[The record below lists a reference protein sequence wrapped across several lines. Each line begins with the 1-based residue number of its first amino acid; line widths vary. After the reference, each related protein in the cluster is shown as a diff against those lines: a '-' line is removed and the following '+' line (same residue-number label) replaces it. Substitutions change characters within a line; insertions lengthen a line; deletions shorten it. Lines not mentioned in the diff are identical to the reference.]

1 MSDMLKVKFK
11 IGEIEFEAEGLPK
24 DVSNERNVFM
34 NTLLPAAVEAMI
46 RTRGS
51 AIQQDYLDGSSPV
64 VVSSTPMIGEASQA
78 ASSEQSVNEF
88 LNQKNFSSQID
99 TALGLIY
106 YNEIFRKRSSFSS
119 EDLKQYFK
127 EAKTKVPA
135 NVSDVINKLVG
146 KSQIMPADEKGFY
159 QLTRTG
165 KQSIELYEGKPKKEN
180 KRTALKK
187 GHTKPTVSSYLH
199 ITADD
204 LNLKSYPAVKD
215 LKGSKEQVIV
225 AMYILTAEVNAEWF
239 NWADLEYILENI
251 FEVPANKKTI
261 YGMFDK
267 VKSWFKAEPDPATKN
282 GVRRKLLSGAKDFAK
297 NIIEQSK

>member
-1 MSDMLKVKFK
+1 MSNVLKVKFK
-11 IGEIEFEAEGLPK
+11 IGEIESEAEGLPE
-24 DVSNERNVFM
+24 DVSNERNTFM

-46 RTRGS
+46 RTRGN
-51 AIQQDYLDGSSPV
+51 AIQQDYLEGNTPV
-64 VVSSTPMIGEASQA
+64 VSTPLIGESSQ
-78 ASSEQSVNEF
+78 SVCMEQSVNEF
-88 LNQKNFSSQID
+88 LSQKNFSSQTD

-106 YNEIFRKRSSFSS
+106 YYEVVRSRASFSS
-119 EDLKQYFK
+119 DDLKQYFK
-127 EAKTKVPA
+127 ESKIKVPT
-135 NVSDVINKLVG
+135 NPSDVVNRLVA
-146 KSQIMPADEKGFY
+146 KSHIMPADEKGFY

-165 KQSIELYEGKPKKEN
+165 KQFIESYEAKPKKEN
-180 KRTALKK
+180 KKTSSKR
-187 GHTKPTVSSYLH
+187 GHTKPTLSAYLH

-204 LNLKSYPAVKD
+204 LNLRSYPAVKD

-225 AMYILTAEVNAEWF
+225 AMYILTTEVDAEWF

-267 VKSWFKAEPDPATKN
+267 VKSWFKVEPDPMTKN

-297 NIIEQSK
+297 EVIEQNK

>member
-1 MSDMLKVKFK
+1 MSNVLKVKFK
-11 IGEIEFEAEGLPK
+11 IGEIEFEAEGLPE
-24 DVSNERNVFM
+24 DVSNERNTFM

-46 RTRGS
+46 RTR
-51 AIQQDYLDGSSPV
+51 ANTIQRDCLDGNAPAGV
-64 VVSSTPMIGEASQA
+64 LTTPMFAEASQPICMD
-78 ASSEQSVNEF
+78 QSVNEF
-88 LNQKNFSSQID
+88 LGEKNFASQID

-106 YNEIFRKRSSFSS
+106 YNEFFRKKDSFSS

-127 EAKTKVPA
+127 DAKIKVPS

-146 KSQIMPADEKGFY
+146 KSQIMPTDEKGFY

-165 KQSIELYEGKPKKEN
+165 KHFVESYEAKPKKEN
-180 KRTALKK
+180 KKTGSKR
-187 GHTKPTVSSYLH
+187 GHTKPTLSSYLH

-225 AMYILTAEVNAEWF
+225 AMYILTTEVDAEWF
-239 NWADLEYILENI
+239 NWADLEYILVNI

-261 YGMFDK
+261 YAMFDT
-267 VKSWFKAEPDPATKN
+267 VKSWFKLEPDPMIKN

-297 NIIEQSK
+297 DVIEQNK